1 MKLLK
6 FLIPVFEAN
15 ERMERSLRQLK
26 FMITQATDLNMFKVK
41 MQENKKI
48 FSLKFKV
55 ERLRLLV
62 WR

>member
-41 MQENKKI
+41 MKDTINYNK
-48 FSLKFKV
+48 L
-55 ERLRLLV
+55 
-62 WR
+62 

>member
-1 MKLLK
+1 MKLLN

-41 MQENKKI
+41 MKENKKCY
-48 FSLKFKV
+48 SLKIKV

>member
-1 MKLLK
+1 MKLLN

-41 MQENKKI
+41 IKEIITEIGVSPVIEHFFNT
-48 FSLKFKV
+48 
-55 ERLRLLV
+55 
-62 WR
+62 